1 MTSEERDLR
10 HHWEPTSE
18 AVGQQQPENT
28 GADTSVE
35 SSQAA
40 ADRSETAEPSTQQE
54 SLADEHNKMGDTYVS
69 SSTGTSSLHLP
80 ASMKLT
86 GEDNWPLFKDA
97 IENLLENCEI
107 TLPVILPTIN
117 RKYDALKPSTELLFH
132 QD

>member
-40 ADRSETAEPSTQQE
+40 ADRSGTAEPSTQRE
-54 SLADEHNKMGDTYVS
+54 SSADEHNKMGDTYAN
-69 SSTGTSSLHLP
+69 SSTGTSSLHP
-80 ASMKLT
+80 
-86 GEDNWPLFKDA
+86 
-97 IENLLENCEI
+97 
-107 TLPVILPTIN
+107 
-117 RKYDALKPSTELLFH
+117 
-132 QD
+132 